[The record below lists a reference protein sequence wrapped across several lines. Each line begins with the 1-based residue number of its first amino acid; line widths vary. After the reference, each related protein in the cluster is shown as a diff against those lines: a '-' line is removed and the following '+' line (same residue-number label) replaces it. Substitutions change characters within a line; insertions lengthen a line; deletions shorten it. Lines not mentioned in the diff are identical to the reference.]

1 MITVLMFWRNSASKV
16 SLKWAYASW
25 SSWFIPELA
34 SIRLNFCCWRALQQ
48 LREKWTA
55 DRLRIRCELKKSSSV
70 VVVVVYLNESFVVW
84 SVNLRDISSSHD
96 EGELIQSVVND
107 HNFRLNFEVVRSPS
121 LESTWQDRS
130 CLFYKYSIDI
140 KDLSNRKL
148 MKICDSGHKCTNDD
162 KQEASVVFTLKE
174 IDDWF
179 TR

>member
-1 MITVLMFWRNSASKV
+1 MCASR
-16 SLKWAYASW
+16 
-25 SSWFIPELA
+25 I
-34 SIRLNFCCWRALQQ
+34 CCYLQQ
-48 LREKWTA
+48 SARCFQSMFFPAVTRKWWRWI
-55 DRLRIRCELKKSSSV
+55 DSHSVLILFV